1 MSGITVRPIRQLL
14 AATGAVPD
22 FLQQSPNQSCSYLS
36 VAVPL
41 TPVVAMP
48 STMYERTVN
57 ALSGSWPRTLGVVF
71 LIALLARI
79 VLVFALQPGLY
90 FADEPTYTAVGRH
103 LLAHGEFPAD
113 YGRAPLYPLF
123 LAGIYALV
131 GDGITVTRS
140 VQAVLGAGVA
150 VLLATLGKRTGNPAV
165 GATAGI
171 LWAIYPMGVFIAGL
185 LYPTTLLAMLLAAGV
200 LFLLID
206 PEGRGYTARVA
217 VAGLLFG
224 LAALAKPI
232 VLGSIVLVAGWIVL
246 RRRSGRIALAATFL
260 LAVIVALTPWTIRN
274 AYVYHRLV
282 PIEARSMEDVTP
294 WASAGEDVP
303 WADQVRMGCE
313 SKNRTWVK
321 ICAMAKRF
329 PVEFISFFELY
340 PRRVGVLRQEQRDW
354 AYRHRR
360 NFVRHTSLGSGIVN
374 AVSIVSVS
382 TLYVFALVGIRVLW
396 RDRDR
401 RWELALYIVMVL
413 SFALGNAFFW
423 GKIRYRIPV
432 DPYIIMLSAW
442 GMMYVW
448 KILEERRHQMKYSR
462 DDSTRGTP

>member
-1 MSGITVRPIRQLL
+1 
-14 AATGAVPD
+14 
-22 FLQQSPNQSCSYLS
+22 
-36 VAVPL
+36 
-41 TPVVAMP
+41 
-48 STMYERTVN
+48 MYERSLN
-57 ALSGSWPRTLGVVF
+57 ALFGSWPRTLGVVF

-79 VLVFALQPGLY
+79 VLIFTLQTGFY
-90 FADEPTYTAVGRH
+90 FADEPIYTAAGRY

-123 LAGIYALV
+123 LAGIYALA
-131 GDGITVTRS
+131 GDDITVTRI
-140 VQAVLGAGVA
+140 VQAVLGACFA

-171 LWAIYPMGVFIAGL
+171 LWGIYPMGIFIAGL
-185 LYPTTLLAMLLAAGV
+185 IYPTTLLAVLLAAGV
-200 LFLLID
+200 LCLLAD

-232 VLGSIVLVAGWIVL
+232 VLGSIVLVTGWVFL
-246 RRRSGRIALAATFL
+246 RRRSGRSLLAGTFL
-260 LAVIVALTPWTIRN
+260 LAALIALTPWTIRN

-282 PIEARSMEDVTP
+282 PIEARALQDVTL
-294 WASAGEDVP
+294 WAYAGEDVS
-303 WADQVRMGCE
+303 WADPGELNLGCE
-313 SKNRTWVK
+313 GENKTWVK

-340 PRRVGVLRQEQRDW
+340 PRRVNYLKKDHRDW
-354 AYRHRR
+354 AVRHYS
-360 NFVRHTSLGSGIVN
+360 NFVQHTSLGSGIVN
-374 AVSIVSVS
+374 VVSIISVS
-382 TLYVFALVGIRVLW
+382 TLYVFALVGIRGLW

-401 RWELALYIVMVL
+401 RWELALYILMVL
-413 SFALGNAFFW
+413 SFALGYAVSW

-448 KILEERRHQMKYSR
+448 NILEEKRRKTAPDEML
-462 DDSTRGTP
+462 T